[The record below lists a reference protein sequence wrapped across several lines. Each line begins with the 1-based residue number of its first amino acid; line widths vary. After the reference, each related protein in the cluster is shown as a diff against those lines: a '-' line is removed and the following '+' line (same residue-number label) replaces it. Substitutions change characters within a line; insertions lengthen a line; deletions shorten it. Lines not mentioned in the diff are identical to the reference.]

1 MMKHCKRIIALAVAA
16 AMIFVIAGCGLFT
29 RGPRGE
35 PYPWVFV
42 HGLNGYGDDSN
53 IPIRYW
59 GGLGGSLL
67 QALEA
72 EGFETHAPSVSPAGS
87 AWDRAA
93 ELFAQLTG
101 TQVDYGIAHSEA
113 NGIDRFGATFDTP
126 LLEGWGEEDENG
138 NLRRVNLIGHSF
150 GGATIRMLAA
160 LLLNGSPAEQAAA
173 AAAGEEVSPLFAGG
187 KGDWIFSITT
197 IAAPHNGVSL
207 LSVLEINPG
216 MAALARAMDQ
226 LQIDQ
231 IMDVLGIDIPGVRN
245 FTQFLSAAEESNTA
259 YADLSIPG
267 ARALNSLTAVAP
279 GTYYFS
285 FPVAGTDNRGRPTD
299 DMALPAR
306 LLGQFIGSFT
316 HPASGITDAWR
327 ANDGLVNTISST
339 RPFGEPSVT
348 ISDIDELDPQPGI
361 WHVMPVVRGD
371 HGSVI
376 GLGRTLEQTLPLYL
390 EHMRMVD
397 GLR

>member
-1 MMKHCKRIIALAVAA
+1 MMKHYKRMIALLVAA
-16 AMIFVIAGCGLFT
+16 AMILLITGCGLFSQE
-29 RGPRGE
+29 PRGE

-42 HGLNGYGDDSN
+42 HGLNGYGDGTS
-53 IPIRYW
+53 IPVPYW
-59 GGLGGSLL
+59 GGLGGDLL
-67 QALEA
+67 RALES
-72 EGFETHAPSVSPAGS
+72 EGFQTYAPSVSPAGS

-113 NGIDRFGATFDTP
+113 HGHERFGATFDTP
-126 LLEGWGEEDENG
+126 LFEGWGEEDENG

-150 GGATIRMLAA
+150 GGATIRMMAA
-160 LLLNGSPAEQAAA
+160 LLLNGSPEEQAAA

-187 KGDWIFSITT
+187 RGDWIFSITT

-207 LSVLEINPG
+207 LSVLEVNPG
-216 MAALARAMDQ
+216 MAAIAQALDQ

-231 IMDVLGIDIPGVRN
+231 TMDVLGIDIPGVRN
-245 FTQFLSAAEESNTA
+245 FAQFLRAAEDSDTA

-267 ARALNSLTAVAP
+267 AQALNRMTGVAP
-279 GTYYFS
+279 YTYYFS
-285 FPVAGTDNRGRPTD
+285 FPVAGTDNRGRPTN

-306 LLGQFIGSFT
+306 LLGQFIGTFT
-316 HPASGITDAWR
+316 HPAGGITDAWR
-327 ANDGLVNTISST
+327 ANDGLVNTISAT
-339 RPFGEPSVT
+339 RPFAEPAVT
-348 ISDIDELDPQPGI
+348 IDNLEDLDPQPGI

>member
-1 MMKHCKRIIALAVAA
+1 MKHIRRIVALLAAA
-16 AMIFVIAGCGLFT
+16 AMILVIAGCGPFT
-29 RGPRGE
+29 RGNRGA

-42 HGLNGYGDDSN
+42 HGLNGFGDDTN
-53 IPIRYW
+53 IPVSYW

-67 QALEA
+67 QVLED

-113 NGIDRFGATFDTP
+113 YGHERFGETFDTP
-126 LLEGWGEEDENG
+126 LFEGWGEEDENG
-138 NLRRVNLIGHSF
+138 NLRRVHLIGHSF

-160 LLLNGSPAEQAAA
+160 LLLNGSPEEQAAA
-173 AAAGEEVSPLFAGG
+173 LAAGEEVSPLFAGG

-207 LSVLEINPG
+207 LSVLEVNPA
-216 MAALARAMDQ
+216 MALVAEALDQ
-226 LQIDQ
+226 LAIDQ
-231 IMDVLGIDIPGVRN
+231 TMDVLGIDIPGVRN
-245 FTQFLSAAEESNTA
+245 FAQFLRAAEYSDTA

-267 ARALNSLTAVAP
+267 AQALNRMTAVAP
-279 GTYYFS
+279 NTFYFS
-285 FPVAGTDNRGRPTD
+285 FPVAGTDPQGRPTN

-316 HPASGITDAWR
+316 HSAGGITDAWR
-327 ANDGLVNTISST
+327 ANDGLVNTISAS
-339 RPFGEPSVT
+339 RPFTEPSVT
-348 ISDIDELDPQPGI
+348 ISDMEDFDPQPGT

-376 GLGRTLEQTLPLYL
+376 GLGRTMEQTLPLYL
-390 EHMRMVD
+390 EHMQMVS
-397 GLR
+397 GLN